1 MKHKFGLIVAG
12 VILAIILLFVGL
24 FAGKWNH
31 IVTLEEQINESKSA
45 ITNQYQRRQDLYSTL
60 VQSIKSYNSY
70 EGSTLEA
77 VIAERGG
84 VTGDYTDIQ
93 KQVSLVVEK
102 YPELK
107 SIVNYEKF
115 TKEATATENLI
126 MVYRENYNTQVKRY
140 NKYVR
145 QFPNNIVLGIM
156 GYTTIDETYLNY
168 NEAAQTVP
176 TNLFGE

>member
-84 VTGDYTDIQ
+84 ATGDYTDIQ

-107 SIVNYEKF
+107 SIVNY
-115 TKEATATENLI
+115 
-126 MVYRENYNTQVKRY
+126 VKKW
-140 NKYVR
+140 NS
-145 QFPNNIVLGIM
+145 
-156 GYTTIDETYLNY
+156 
-168 NEAAQTVP
+168 
-176 TNLFGE
+176 